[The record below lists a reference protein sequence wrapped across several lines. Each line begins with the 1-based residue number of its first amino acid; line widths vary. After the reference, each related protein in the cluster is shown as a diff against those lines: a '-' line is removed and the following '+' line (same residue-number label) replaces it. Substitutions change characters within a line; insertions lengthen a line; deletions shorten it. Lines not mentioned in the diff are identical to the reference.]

1 MKRSEKVHASFV
13 SGAPASRLDNARGS
27 FDRSSDRGPVR
38 TAYAHARAGPG
49 PSEPHWYHLLGMSDS
64 TVDTNEL
71 LVLHA
76 LRLRG
81 FADLPVVAEA
91 AHLNADIVEPVLAT
105 AAEAELVRYR
115 EGRMTGY
122 MLTPAG
128 RARGEE
134 MLADELNQ
142 VDGGDAVAAAY
153 QDFLKG
159 NQDFLGLCT
168 DWQTRTV
175 DGSQVINDHLDT
187 DYDAGIIGR
196 LADTDAGVQP
206 ICAALASVL
215 PRFGSYS
222 PRFGNAL
229 ALVQSGEKDWFTKP
243 TIQSYHT
250 VWFELHEDL
259 LATLGI
265 ERSKEGHST

>member
-1 MKRSEKVHASFV
+1 MPRPHLAGRLTAARDQRPSPGSRRAETGHTG
-13 SGAPASRLDNARGS
+13 GA
-27 FDRSSDRGPVR
+27 
-38 TAYAHARAGPG
+38 
-49 PSEPHWYHLLGMSDS
+49 EPHWYDLLRMSIESDK
-64 TVDTNEL
+64 DEL

-81 FADLPVVAEA
+81 FADAPVVAEGA
-91 AHLNADIVEPVLAT
+91 GLSPEATEGVLA
-105 AAEAELVRYR
+105 AAVSEENVRYR

-128 RARGEE
+128 RARGEQL
-134 MLADELNQ
+134 LADELQ
-142 VDGGDAVAAAY
+142 SAGAGDAVRAAY

-175 DGSQVINDHLDT
+175 DGAQVINDHLD
-187 DYDAGIIGR
+187 DAYDAGIIGR
-196 LADTDAGVQP
+196 LAEADEAVQP
-206 ICAALASVL
+206 ICAALADSL
-215 PRFGSYS
+215 PRFASYS
-222 PRFGNAL
+222 PRFKNAL

-265 ERSKEGHST
+265 ERSKEGHPS